1 MPASNIPSVFLNKN
15 GSVTIKVEV
24 RQIADHDVVL
34 LHVWLAATGDPPVN
48 GAGLAIDCLNPGS
61 TSVDFDGKTDTF
73 TIKNAKAADGARFGE
88 GPATVSAIVVLSPKP
103 GAGAVAEVIQWG
115 RTLKL
120 VTDKKR

>member
-1 MPASNIPSVFLNKN
+1 MPASNIPSVTLNKD

-24 RQIADHDVVL
+24 TEAADHNVVL

-48 GAGLAIDCLNPGS
+48 GAGLAIDALNPGS
-61 TSVDFDGKTDTF
+61 TSVDFDSKTDTF
-73 TIKNAKAADGARFGE
+73 TIKNAKAADGAKVGE

-103 GAGAVAEVIQWG
+103 GAEAVAEVIQWG

-120 VTDKKR
+120 VTSKKR